1 MTPEVGDYLCKARQ
15 ALSESRAV
23 MMIDLTEAAGRTAYL
38 AMFHAAQALIFDRTG
53 SIAKTHS
60 GVRSEFARISK
71 DDSRVDREFT
81 ASLAQA
87 HVLKEIADHEM
98 EPNAIVPRERAA
110 AVIESAE
117 KFIDCISGVVA
128 SREPR
133 A

>member
-71 DDSRVDREFT
+71 DDSRVSREFT

-87 HVLKEIADHEM
+87 HVLKEIADYEM
-98 EPNAIVPRERAA
+98 GPNAIVPRERAA

>member
-1 MTPEVGDYLCKARQ
+1 
-15 ALSESRAV
+15 

-71 DDSRVDREFT
+71 DDSRVSREFT

-87 HVLKEIADHEM
+87 HVLKEIADYEM
-98 EPNAIVPRERAA
+98 GPNAIVPRERAA

-117 KFIDCISGVVA
+117 KFIDCISRVVA

>member
-1 MTPEVGDYLCKARQ
+1 
-15 ALSESRAV
+15 

-71 DDSRVDREFT
+71 DDSRVSREFT

-87 HVLKEIADHEM
+87 HVLKEIADYEM
-98 EPNAIVPRERAA
+98 GPNAIVPRERAA

>member
-87 HVLKEIADHEM
+87 YVLKEIADYEM
-98 EPNAIVPRERAA
+98 GPNAIVPRERAA
-110 AVIESAE
+110 AVIESAA